1 MLRISNNA
9 GRRGRRTVSKNAQ
22 VWRSPAAL
30 LLSLVVLLS
39 FACTS
44 SGSNDATGKEGS
56 TSPSAGSD
64 ALALGKPMKL
74 DVLVYNIEYGG
85 DETTDAV
92 IKKIDADFV
101 GVLESYNRLP
111 EIAKNTGYPYYDVG
125 LQILSKYPIL
135 EPSGADGL
143 YSLIEVQ
150 PGYVVAFFNT
160 HLDYV
165 KWGPRLLTE
174 GMSVADLIAS
184 ENEVRASSMKFLTP
198 DMQTLAD
205 QGYPVFL
212 TGDFN
217 EPSSLD
223 YTEATIGT
231 REGVSEPIAWPVSEV
246 LFDIGMRDTYREI
259 YPDPVAVPGL
269 TWPTTIRRDVA
280 SDRIDYV
287 YAGGPSTTTDSKL
300 VGEKNGPD
308 VDLGFTPWTSDH
320 RAVLSSFDVTPVAMP
335 TTVALGSRM
344 LTQGDKL
351 EVYYNAPGNTE
362 TSIAIVPEGA
372 DPSDAIDTA
381 TTGESGRTS
390 FDTGK
395 LKPNGYD
402 IVMLDADGNELAR
415 NSFWVRSPEATVT
428 MQTGKSTYAVGEAI
442 DVSWDNGPA
451 NRWDWIG
458 VYKQSASNPKVDDYL
473 LWGYVGGHES
483 GALPPTVSGEMTIG
497 EKSQGSPWPLPAG
510 KYRIHYLLTDKYQSA
525 GYVDIKVVK

>member
-1 MLRISNNA
+1 MSTLLRRPSAAILISLALLVA
-9 GRRGRRTVSKNAQ
+9 GCSSGGSNDPSSTEGPG
-22 VWRSPAAL
+22 SPAA
-30 LLSLVVLLS
+30 
-39 FACTS
+39 
-44 SGSNDATGKEGS
+44 TGE
-56 TSPSAGSD
+56 T
-64 ALALGKPMKL
+64 LALGEPMKL
-74 DVLVYNIEYGG
+74 HVFEYNIEYGG

-92 IKKIDADFV
+92 IKKIDADLV

-111 EIAKNTGYPYYDVG
+111 EIAKNTGYPYYNVG

-143 YSLIEVQ
+143 YALIEVQ

-165 KWGPRLLTE
+165 RWGPRLLAE
-174 GMSVADLIAS
+174 GTSVADVIAS
-184 ENEVRASSMKFLTP
+184 ENEVRASSMKILTP
-198 DMQTLAD
+198 DMQKLAD

-223 YTEATIGT
+223 YTQETIGT
-231 REGVSEPIAWPVSEV
+231 REGITETVAWPVSET

-259 YPDPVAVPGL
+259 HPDPVAVPGL
-269 TWPTTIRRDVA
+269 TWPSTSGRDIA

-287 YAGGPSTTTDSKL
+287 YAGGPSTTVDSQL
-300 VGEKNGPD
+300 IGEKHGPD
-308 VDLGFTPWTSDH
+308 VDRAFNPWTSDH
-320 RAVLSSFDVTPVAMP
+320 RAVLSSFDVTPVGMP

-351 EVYYNAPGNTE
+351 QVYYNAPGNTE
-362 TSIAIVPEGA
+362 TSVAIVAMEGVNP
-372 DPSDAIDTA
+372 DDAIIDTVS
-381 TTGESGRTS
+381 TGESGRAS
-390 FDTGK
+390 FDTDK
-395 LKPNGYD
+395 LPPAGYD

-415 NSFWVRSPEATVT
+415 NSFWVRSPEADVT
-428 MQTGKSTYAVGEAI
+428 MATGKDTYAVGEPI
-442 DVSWDNGPA
+442 DVTWDNGPA

-458 VYKQSASNPKVDDYL
+458 VYRASASDPHVDNYL

-483 GALPPTVSGEMTIG
+483 GALPSQVSGGMTLD
-497 EKSQGSPWPLPAG
+497 ENSQGKPWPLPAG

-525 GYVDIKVVK
+525 GYVDVKVVE